1 MFLSIIIIGHNS
13 ENSLSQCL
21 TSIKNQSYDGEDVEI
36 VFVDDGSKDN
46 SINIFKSFVCRFKT
60 TLVEHRSNLGRNI
73 ARNTGIK
80 RCLGKWCLF
89 VNSNVVLSP
98 NLLSVYIS
106 EIKKNKYNIF
116 TSKIKYTCL
125 DKSFELYL
133 NQKNRGLNNLHSKQT
148 IPYYNLLFS
157 NACIKKTIMEKNNF
171 DIDFTS
177 YGGSELELSHRLS
190 INHKFLFLPK
200 IYVTRFNHPT
210 LKTHIY
216 RIEEFGS
223 KNIFLLFSK
232 LNDSLPKFLFYSKFF
247 SFRVFIL
254 ILPFILVIRKL
265 LLFIYKIL
273 PPANY
278 NLIVKFILGISLIIG
293 IIKKK
298 YEK

>member
-1 MFLSIIIIGHNS
+1 M
-13 ENSLSQCL
+13 
-21 TSIKNQSYDGEDVEI
+21 
-36 VFVDDGSKDN
+36 
-46 SINIFKSFVCRFKT
+46 
-60 TLVEHRSNLGRNI
+60 
-73 ARNTGIK
+73 NTI
-80 RCLGKWCLF
+80 
-89 VNSNVVLSP
+89 
-98 NLLSVYIS
+98 
-106 EIKKNKYNIF
+106 
-116 TSKIKYTCL
+116 TSKINYTCL

-148 IPYYNLLFS
+148 IPYYNLLFG
-157 NACIKKTIMEKNNF
+157 NTCIKKTIIEKNNF

-177 YGGSELELSHRLS
+177 YGGSELELSHRLN

-216 RIEEFGS
+216 RIEEFGR

-232 LNDSLPKFLFYSKFF
+232 LNSSLPKFLFYSKFF

-254 ILPFILVIRKL
+254 ILPFIYVIRKL

-298 YEK
+298 HEK